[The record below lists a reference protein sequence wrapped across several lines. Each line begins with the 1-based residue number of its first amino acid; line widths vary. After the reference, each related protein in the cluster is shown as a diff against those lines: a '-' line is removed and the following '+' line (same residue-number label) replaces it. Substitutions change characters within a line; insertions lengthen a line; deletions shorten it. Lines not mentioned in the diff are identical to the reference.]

1 MRFLSWLRSLSLGA
15 TILLLS
21 PGVVLA
27 APGFVHKVINQAEPG
42 SGFFLQV
49 GPGLFF
55 VTAKHVLGDSTA
67 PIQIQLQDGKAL
79 TISPA
84 RQLLLKD
91 VDLAVIPVS
100 SEEAGGSSAMPASRA
115 PVQGEA
121 LTVWGYPVNTNSV
134 AGTLQSRPGV
144 YLGSPS
150 TPKDGYELLYS
161 SQTQIGFSGGPIL
174 DAQGQVTGVHG
185 RADSVVDNAGVQQRT
200 GRALGI
206 PIRTLLSRLS
216 ASSSAEPKTIDLAAL
231 RQEAAVVSLRRAVEI
246 LGNTSMNDQVLV
258 ELSKAEAGNLPKY
271 CTELAKAF
279 YYTFYSSLPD
289 LAQARNALAQGPAP
303 RNTPAIYY
311 SFASHI
317 YKMSGNYAQ
326 SLVYDRLAE
335 KTGGESILLLSERQ
349 MKQSVLDT
357 LNQCLETTP

>member
-1 MRFLSWLRSLSLGA
+1 MGFSAWLRHLCWNA
-15 TILLLS
+15 AILVWS
-21 PGVVLA
+21 PCVVLA

-55 VTAKHVLGDSTA
+55 VTAKHVLGDSA
-67 PIQIQLQDGKAL
+67 EPIKIQFQDGKAL
-79 TISPA
+79 SIAPA
-84 RQLLLKD
+84 RQLLFKD

-100 SEEAGGSSAMPASRA
+100 SEEASGSTALPASRA
-115 PVQGEA
+115 PAQGEA
-121 LTVWGYPVNTNSV
+121 LTVWGYPVNANSV
-134 AGTLQSRPGV
+134 AGTLQSRAGE

-174 DAQGQVTGVHG
+174 NAQGQVAGVHG
-185 RADSVVDNAGVQQRT
+185 RADSTVDATGVQRRT

-206 PIRTLLSRLS
+206 PISALLSRLS
-216 ASSSAEPKTIDLAAL
+216 ASSSAEPKAIDLAVL

-246 LGNTSMNDQVLV
+246 LGNASMSDQVLV
-258 ELSKAEAGNLPKY
+258 ELNRAENGNLPKY
-271 CTELAKAF
+271 CTELARAF

-289 LAQARNALAQGPAP
+289 LAQARNALAQASGPK
-303 RNTPAIYY
+303 NTPAIYY
-311 SFASHI
+311 SFASQI

-349 MKQSVLDT
+349 LKQSILDT
-357 LNQCLETTP
+357 LKQCLETTP